1 MRFYLNLLDQLSQV
15 WLDKYMLV
23 LTLLVIKVY
32 LFKSTLLDGITSC
45 QLQAEEICEALNEAL
60 GKAESVTYGI
70 NQVTDYII
78 VQFVNNLQLQ
88 CRLLINLAISIAK
101 ALIGF
106 LIELYLGTL
115 TCLCTAFV
123 KGSIEVLADAT
134 RTATEA
140 IETAVNAFLREFNSA
155 LNGLS
160 TLVNGVVTTVQSIK
174 SIFTNTDTSDMTSA
188 VNSVNL
194 TASTIKDITIP
205 TTFIDDLSSLSNKI
219 PDYEDVLL
227 NLTSL
232 VTKPLD
238 KFHRDITNITSSHFS
253 LPSTVPGNLK
263 NLQWGTCNETSE
275 HFMTMKKTVN
285 SICSWIILGS
295 CLSIIILLTIL
306 VFLTINSYKRRVRY
320 IEELTSENDFDQIG
334 NMLDIHKNKV
344 WMLFNRLNMN
354 AHFKWLLNYTF
365 SLTARN
371 CLLIGLAGLIG
382 VGLQFWLLTITSRAF
397 QQLYSLDMK
406 NTALRDGI
414 DNYVL
419 QTNVALDNLL
429 EKLNEAIFGLL
440 DETTSSL
447 LDTLVDVETSVNDT
461 INSVF
466 GSTPFAAPLRTVVY
480 CTLGRKLDK
489 VEDGLLWLH
498 ENLKI
503 EFPTLQQDES
513 KELMSTVVEDATKNS
528 QNLGTTLKRAGDELI
543 DTYKKSILIE
553 LFVSCAFFGLWIV
566 VLIMGLSILACRV
579 IIDKQLVPMV
589 ISMPRPLDKTS
600 MAKYQYPL
608 SDPHVRA
615 ASSIYTNDNK

>member
-45 QLQAEEICEALNEAL
+45 QLQAEEICEALNEAS

-219 PDYEDVLL
+219 PDYEDVLS

-253 LPSTVPGNLK
+253 LPSTVPGNSK

-365 SLTARN
+365 SSTARN

-406 NTALRDGI
+406 NTASRDGI

-419 QTNVALDNLL
+419 QTNVALDNSS
-429 EKLNEAIFGLL
+429 EKLNEAIFGSL

-553 LFVSCAFFGLWIV
+553 LFVSLFL
-566 VLIMGLSILACRV
+566 
-579 IIDKQLVPMV
+579 
-589 ISMPRPLDKTS
+589 
-600 MAKYQYPL
+600 
-608 SDPHVRA
+608 HVG
-615 ASSIYTNDNK
+615 

>member
-1 MRFYLNLLDQLSQV
+1 M
-15 WLDKYMLV
+15 
-23 LTLLVIKVY
+23 
-32 LFKSTLLDGITSC
+32 
-45 QLQAEEICEALNEAL
+45 
-60 GKAESVTYGI
+60 
-70 NQVTDYII
+70 
-78 VQFVNNLQLQ
+78 
-88 CRLLINLAISIAK
+88 
-101 ALIGF
+101 
-106 LIELYLGTL
+106 
-115 TCLCTAFV
+115 
-123 KGSIEVLADAT
+123 
-134 RTATEA
+134 
-140 IETAVNAFLREFNSA
+140 
-155 LNGLS
+155 
-160 TLVNGVVTTVQSIK
+160 
-174 SIFTNTDTSDMTSA
+174 
-188 VNSVNL
+188 
-194 TASTIKDITIP
+194 
-205 TTFIDDLSSLSNKI
+205 
-219 PDYEDVLL
+219 
-227 NLTSL
+227 
-232 VTKPLD
+232 
-238 KFHRDITNITSSHFS
+238 
-253 LPSTVPGNLK
+253 
-263 NLQWGTCNETSE
+263 
-275 HFMTMKKTVN
+275 
-285 SICSWIILGS
+285 GS

-344 WMLFNRLNMN
+344 WMLFNRLNVD

-371 CLLIGLAGLIG
+371 CLLIGLAGLIA

-429 EKLNEAIFGLL
+429 DKLNEAIFGSLH
-440 DETTSSL
+440 ETTTSL

-489 VEDGLLWLH
+489 VEDGLRWLH

-503 EFPTLQQDES
+503 EFPTLQEDES

-528 QNLGTTLKRAGDELI
+528 QNLGATLKRAGDELI
-543 DTYKKSILIE
+543 DTYKKSLLIE

-566 VLIMGLSILACRV
+566 VLIMGLSILACQV

-608 SDPHVRA
+608 SDPYMRA
-615 ASSIYTNDNK
+615 ASSIYTNDIK